1 MPPAEPAAPPPDA
14 RAAEAPP
21 PGSRA
26 EAEAPPPGSRAEA
39 APPPG
44 ASAAEA
50 PPLLDARAARIAVD
64 DVVAIDALTAEARG
78 DRVLCAGD
86 TGALF
91 AALTGVPFSSA
102 RARPPGGAA
111 GDAADAAPG
120 EARVVAGHLLV
131 AGRDV
136 ARSAHRAATGAAPL
150 DPPLPLAWTVDAY
163 VTWGARLAGASPRAA
178 AEMAPAA
185 LARVGLA
192 AAGKRT
198 LQSLA
203 LPERRAL
210 VLAQAI
216 ATAPAV
222 LIAEDPLAGLDDGA
236 AAFVLAALAGATE
249 GRGALLTTARLDVEG
264 PRGALVRGAT
274 DVLVL
279 AGGELAFSGTFAEIA
294 AGGRVYALTVRSN
307 ADLLREELGARGIA
321 LRGGPARFTA
331 VLPEGATT
339 RDIVLAATRCR
350 AAIVE
355 LIPLF

>member
-1 MPPAEPAAPPPDA
+1 MPPAEPAAPPDARAEAGPPPDARAAEAPPPDA

-21 PGSRA
+21 PDAR
-26 EAEAPPPGSRAEA
+26 
-39 APPPG
+39 
-44 ASAAEA
+44 AAEA

-64 DVVAIDALTAEARG
+64 DVVAIDALTVEARG

-91 AALTGVPFSSA
+91 AALTGVPFSSV
-102 RARPPGGAA
+102 RARPPAVAA

-120 EARVVAGHLLV
+120 EARVVAGRLAV

-150 DPPLPLAWTVDAY
+150 DPPLPLAWTADAY
-163 VTWGARLAGASPRAA
+163 VAWGARLAGASPRAA

-264 PRGALVRGAT
+264 PRGVLARGAT

-279 AGGELAFSGTFAEIA
+279 AGGELAFSGTFAEVA

-307 ADLLREELGARGIA
+307 AELLREELGARGIA
-321 LRGGPARFTA
+321 LRGGPARFAA

>member
-1 MPPAEPAAPPPDA
+1 MPPTEAAKPPPDA
-14 RAAEAPP
+14 PAA
-21 PGSRA
+21 
-26 EAEAPPPGSRAEA
+26 A
-39 APPPG
+39 APLDAP
-44 ASAAEA
+44 AAA
-50 PPLLDARAARIAVD
+50 APLDAPAAKPPLLDARAARIAVD
-64 DVVAIDALTAEARG
+64 DVVAIDALTVASRG

-91 AALTGVPFSSA
+91 AALSGVPFSA
-102 RARPPGGAA
+102 VRRHPPGAA
-111 GDAADAAPG
+111 ADDAADAAPG
-120 EARVVAGHLLV
+120 EARVVAGRLAV

-136 ARSAHRAATGAAPL
+136 ARSAHRAASGAAPL

-163 VTWGARLAGASPRAA
+163 VAWGARLAGAPPRAA
-178 AEMAPAA
+178 ADMARAA

-192 AAGKRT
+192 AAGKRA
-198 LQSLA
+198 LQTLA

-236 AAFVLAALAGATE
+236 AGFVLAALAGATE
-249 GRGALLTTARLDVEG
+249 GRGALLTTARLDAEG
-264 PRGALVRGAT
+264 PRGVLARGAT
-274 DVLVL
+274 DVLL
-279 AGGELAFSGTFAEIA
+279 LTGGELAFSGTLAEVA
-294 AGGRVYALTVRSN
+294 AGGRAYALTVRSN
-307 ADLLREELGARGIA
+307 AELLREELGARGIA

-331 VLPEGATT
+331 ALPEGATT

>member
-1 MPPAEPAAPPPDA
+1 MRPTEAAAPPPDA
-14 RAAEAPP
+14 RA
-21 PGSRA
+21 
-26 EAEAPPPGSRAEA
+26 EA
-39 APPPG
+39 APPLDAP
-44 ASAAEA
+44 AAE

-64 DVVAIDALTAEARG
+64 DVVAIDALTVETRG

-86 TGALF
+86 AGALF
-91 AALTGVPFSSA
+91 AALSGVPFSA
-102 RARPPGGAA
+102 VRRHPPGAAADDAA
-111 GDAADAAPG
+111 GAAPG
-120 EARVVAGHLLV
+120 EARVVAGRLAV

-136 ARSAHRAATGAAPL
+136 ARSAHRAASGAAPL

-163 VTWGARLAGASPRAA
+163 VGWGARLAGASPRAA
-178 AEMAPAA
+178 ADMARAA

-192 AAGKRT
+192 AAGKRA
-198 LQSLA
+198 LQTLA

-216 ATAPAV
+216 ATSPAV

-236 AAFVLAALAGATE
+236 AGFVLAALAGATE
-249 GRGALLTTARLDVEG
+249 GRGALLTAARLDAEG
-264 PRGALVRGAT
+264 PRGVLARGAT

-279 AGGELAFSGTFAEIA
+279 TGGELAFSGTLAEIA
-294 AGGRVYALTVRSN
+294 AGGRLYALTVRSH
-307 ADLLREELGARGIA
+307 AELLRDELGARGIA

-331 VLPEGATT
+331 ALPEGATS